1 MVAIVLNSLRKG
13 NRKES
18 EMEIRE
24 NFKLD
29 KVKAALKENEI
40 VNIKWDTRNIS
51 HFSIDLLELIS
62 NTRDNI
68 ESIELDIENIIE
80 IYEQSYGDITLSI
93 IPKLKLD
100 LVSFD
105 LLAWLS
111 VSENEEKYNGHND
124 TMVYMRWLMIGD
136 CYIEKDGDDLLPIV
150 HVDKEA
156 YTDSEYHIITN
167 YLEYLGIETEDL
179 EK

>member
-1 MVAIVLNSLRKG
+1 MGAKEDMHWECVRSDLEKGEVVYMRYARWSIVSF
-13 NRKES
+13 
-18 EMEIRE
+18 MEQFHIM
-24 NFKLD
+24 
-29 KVKAALKENEI
+29 
-40 VNIKWDTRNIS
+40 IKHVGDR
-51 HFSIDLLELIS
+51 
-62 NTRDNI
+62 I
-68 ESIELDIENIIE
+68 ETIELDIENVKDRE
-80 IYEQSYGDITLSI
+80 GEMFGDFTLSV

-105 LLAWLS
+105 LLTWLS

-124 TMVYMRWLMIGD
+124 TMVYMRWLMMGD
-136 CYIEKDGDDLLPIV
+136 CHIEKDGDELLPIV

-179 EK
+179 KK